1 MKRSSMVSALEGTLL
16 AFCVCFAG
24 CGCMVSGFSLET
36 DLFLLAGALF
46 LASLFFSCL
55 FAFRGKY
62 TWILALATALLAL
75 WQWKALAQGLAAVLD
90 QLLAVYDLAY
100 AWGISLAGQ
109 ELRGEAELF
118 TGLFLIGALSSL
130 AAAWAVAGKGWTVF
144 AVFTGAL
151 PLAACLVVTDTV
163 PAPLWLG
170 LLLLG
175 LTLLLMTRLVR
186 KSHPGQAGTLTV
198 LLALPTAAAI
208 ALLFWAIPSDRYA
221 GQNYPEE
228 FVKAVT
234 AWFQES
240 DLQSLPEQIWEA
252 LGPQDVNL
260 SLVGNQYASKRPV
273 MEVTAAQD
281 GVLYLRGRAYAGY
294 DGKSWEP
301 DTGEWRG
308 ADFPRGEAL
317 GTVEISTRRP
327 HDVLYF
333 PYNPGDF
340 SVPSS
345 ATQAAFRNEDGL
357 RHYTVTQYAPAEA
370 GNAEM
375 APAQQEKYLALPEET
390 RSRASE
396 ILTDMEIPDISL
408 SFSYMSSLLLVQR
421 EQELFA
427 AQKIAEFVR
436 QSASY
441 DLDTPR
447 MPGNVEDFALW
458 FLEESDTG
466 FCVHFA
472 SATVVLLRA
481 AGIPARYVTGYMVT
495 AKAGEP
501 VTVREQS
508 AHAWAEVYIGG
519 MGWLPLEATPAD
531 ALTFAEETQATEA
544 PTETQAATPS
554 ATAPESAPQSPASPS
569 GPEGSAS
576 SPSRPQGLLPGQQQ
590 GQSGV
595 RFTIPGWVWWLAC
608 LILITLGQ
616 WRLRLYWRRKQF
628 AKGSPN
634 QQALARWRELARL
647 SRLTGQKPD
656 RDALAI
662 AQRAK
667 YSQHTISPE
676 ELARLDGHL
685 RQAIHFLAQKPW
697 ALVYRI
703 LFAAW

>member
-16 AFCVCFAG
+16 AFCVCFSG
-24 CGCMVSGFSLET
+24 CGCMVSGFSLKT

-62 TWILALATALLAL
+62 TWIFALATALLAL

-90 QLLAVYDLAY
+90 HLLAIYDLAY

-130 AAAWAVAGKGWTVF
+130 AAAWAVAGRGWTVF
-144 AVFTGAL
+144 AVFAGAL

-170 LLLLG
+170 LLFLG

-186 KSHPGQAGTLTV
+186 KSHPGQAGKLTA

-228 FVKAVT
+228 FVRAVT

-252 LGPQDVNL
+252 LAPQDVNL

-281 GVLYLRGRAYAGY
+281 GVLYLRGRSYAGY
-294 DGKSWEP
+294 DGKRWEP

-327 HDVLYF
+327 HDILYF

-340 SVPSS
+340 SATCS
-345 ATQAAFRNEDGL
+345 ATQAAFQNEDGL
-357 RHYTVTQYAPAEA
+357 RYYTVTQYAPAEA
-370 GNAEM
+370 GNAVLT
-375 APAQQEKYLALPEET
+375 AAQQEKYLALPEDT
-390 RSRASE
+390 RQRALE
-396 ILTDMEIPDISL
+396 ILSEAEIPEL
-408 SFSYMSSLLLVQR
+408 QTQPSYFNVLP
-421 EQELFA
+421 A
-427 AQKIAEFVR
+427 ARQIAEFVR

-441 DLDTPR
+441 DLSTPR
-447 MPGNVEDFALW
+447 MPGSAEDFALW
-458 FLEESDTG
+458 FLRESDTG

-472 SATVVLLRA
+472 SAAVVLLRA
-481 AGIPARYVTGYMVT
+481 AGLPARYVTGYMVI

-508 AHAWAEVYIGG
+508 AHAWAEVYIAG

-531 ALTFAEETQATEA
+531 VLTFAEETQATEA
-544 PTETQAATPS
+544 PTETQAPTATPS
-554 ATAPESAPQSPASPS
+554 ATAPENAPQSSASPS

-595 RFTIPGWVWWLAC
+595 RFAIPGWVWWLAC

-685 RQAIHFLAQKPW
+685 RHAVHFLSQKPW